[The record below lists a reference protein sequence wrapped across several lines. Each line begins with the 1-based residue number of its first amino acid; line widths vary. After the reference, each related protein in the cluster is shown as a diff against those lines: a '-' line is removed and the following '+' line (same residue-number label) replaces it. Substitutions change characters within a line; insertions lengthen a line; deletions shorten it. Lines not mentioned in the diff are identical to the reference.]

1 MRNSSRRFIQIGD
14 KNGAASIGG
23 GQSEN
28 LYFMADFLLYGAYG
42 YTGKI
47 ICAAAEKFQLTP
59 LLAGRRAEPLRALN
73 QQYGYDYRVI
83 DLADTTA
90 LEAALREVPLVLH
103 AAGPFVHTA
112 APMQAACLR
121 TGTHYLDI
129 TGEIDVFEHAHT
141 LDAQARAAGITL
153 LPGAGFDVVPTDC
166 MAAYLHRLM
175 PEAVQLQLAFGS
187 AGGRPSRGT
196 TLTMVENLG
205 QPGAVR
211 RDGRIVPVP
220 VGHQTLQVDFPH
232 KSLHCVSIPWGDVAT
247 AYYTTGI
254 PNIETY
260 MALPPS
266 AMTGIRL
273 TRLLGPLLRTG
284 WVRRFLERRVK
295 AAPAGLDAAARA
307 RAASYVWG
315 CVYDA
320 SGRWTSATLTLPET
334 YDLTAQ
340 TSLLLI
346 RKVLDGEAA
355 AGFQTPAGAFGP
367 DLILEVAGTTRH
379 APRSSGSA

>member
-1 MRNSSRRFIQIGD
+1 
-14 KNGAASIGG
+14 
-23 GQSEN
+23 
-28 LYFMADFLLYGAYG
+28 MADFLLYGAYG

-47 ICAAAEKFQLTP
+47 ICARAGGAGLVP
-59 LLAGRRAEPLRALN
+59 LLAGRSEAPLRALQ

-83 DLADTTA
+83 DLRDA
-90 LEAALREVPLVLH
+90 AALDAALHEVGAVLH

-112 APMQAACLR
+112 APMRAACLR
-121 TGTHYLDI
+121 TRTHYLDI
-129 TGEIDVFEHAHT
+129 TGEIEVFEQARA
-141 LDAQARAAGITL
+141 LDVQARAAGITL

-166 MAAYLHRLM
+166 LAAYLHTLL

-196 TLTMVENLG
+196 TLTMIENLG

-211 RDGRIVPVP
+211 RDGAIVPVP
-220 VGHQTLQVDFPH
+220 VGHHTLMVDFPH
-232 KSLHCVSIPWGDVAT
+232 RRLHCVAIPWGDVST

-260 MALPPS
+260 MALPTDVMP
-266 AMTGIRL
+266 GLRL
-273 TRLLGPLLRTG
+273 SRLLGPVLRRR
-284 WVRRFLERRVK
+284 WVKRFLARRVK
-295 AAPAGLDAAARA
+295 ATSPGLDAAARA

-320 SGRWTSATLTLPET
+320 AGHWVTATLTLPET

-340 TSLLLI
+340 TSLLLLG
-346 RKVLDGEAA
+346 KVLRGEAPV
-355 AGFQTPAGAFGP
+355 GFQTPAGAFGP
-367 DLILEVAGTTRH
+367 DLILEVGGTTRH
-379 APRSSGSA
+379 APRYAPGT